1 MTDQIRAELLKI
13 RSTRTTL
20 GLVLGMVALVLLFVL
35 LRGFLDDVQG
45 LSSKSDQLS
54 FLGVGSIAALF
65 AALAGVLVVTS
76 EYRFGTIRPT
86 IIFNPRRSQVV
97 GAKLVASMLA
107 GIVFAVVGMG
117 LSFGIGRAILS
128 SRSIPSCPRRRRRR
142 AAPARHPRGYCTL
155 GRDRSRALGDPAQ
168 PDRLGGR
175 TARMVAAGRAAALRA
190 RAEGRAVRAGFS
202 KRCAHGH
209 DRGSPP
215 VCSRR
220 CGRPRRLGG
229 GARRG
234 RHRAHRPAGRRLA
247 LSP

>member
-107 GIVFAVVGMG
+107 GLVFAVVGLG

-128 SRSIPSCPRRRRRR
+128 SRSIPLALDGGDVAQLLLGTLAVTALWGAIGVGLSAILRNQIASVVGLLVWSLLVGPLLFGLVPKVGRFGPGSASDALMGMTADHLLP
-142 AAPARHPRGYCTL
+142 AAAGAAVL
-155 GRDRSRALGDPAQ
+155 VAWAAVLAAVGIGL
-168 PDRLGGR
+168 
-175 TARMVAAGRAAALRA
+175 TARRDV
-190 RAEGRAVRAGFS
+190 V
-202 KRCAHGH
+202 
-209 DRGSPP
+209 
-215 VCSRR
+215 
-220 CGRPRRLGG
+220 
-229 GARRG
+229 
-234 RHRAHRPAGRRLA
+234 
-247 LSP
+247 